1 MRVRPLAWLLLLAV
15 AAPGGASPA
24 AEDADPGGAVERG
37 EYVFRASGGC
47 SCHTPSGGPL
57 LAGGRALETPFGVF
71 YSTNITPDPETG
83 IGGWT
88 EADFFRA
95 MRLGE
100 APDGS
105 HYYPVF
111 PYAAFTRMSDAD
123 LRDLQAYLF
132 SLPAVEQPNRPHEVS
147 PPISWRWSATIW
159 KALFLEVGAYV
170 PVPDRSDEWNRGA
183 YLSGALAHCGECHT
197 PRTMLLGLDPSMH
210 LAGSV
215 DAPEGELAP
224 NITPDDETGIGEW
237 SLADLRWFLQ
247 TGFKPDGDDA
257 QGLMRELIEQGYRYL
272 KPGDL
277 NAIGTYLRSLPAIHN
292 RVQAV
297 ETAE

>member
-1 MRVRPLAWLLLLAV
+1 MRVRPLAWLLLLAA
-15 AAPGGASPA
+15 AAPGAAPA
-24 AEDADPGGAVERG
+24 MEEDPGLAGAVERG
-37 EYVFRASGGC
+37 EYLFQASGGC

-71 YSTNITPDPETG
+71 YSTNITPDVETG
-83 IGGWT
+83 IGGWS

-105 HYYPVF
+105 HFYPVF

-132 SLPAVEQPNRPHEVS
+132 SLPAVEKPNRPHEVS
-147 PPISWRWSATIW
+147 PPISWRWSAAIW
-159 KALFLEVGAYV
+159 NALFLEVGAYQ
-170 PVPDRSDEWNRGA
+170 PDPERSEEWNRGA
-183 YLSGALAHCGECHT
+183 YLSVALAHCGECHT
-197 PRTMLLGLDPSMH
+197 PRTLLLGLDPSMH
-210 LAGSV
+210 LAGSAE
-215 DAPEGELAP
+215 APEGELAP

-237 SLADLRWFLQ
+237 SRADLRWFLQ

-257 QGLMRELIEQGYRYL
+257 QGLMRELIDQGYRHL
-272 KPGDL
+272 TTADL
-277 NAIGTYLRSLPAIHN
+277 NAIATYLGSLPAIHN
-292 RVQAV
+292 RVQAP
-297 ETAE
+297 ANAD